1 MWQIL
6 FLLALLHEPDDHGI
20 CRSEVRGRSDP
31 DCKPITIHN
40 GVDTTPGDVLLAG
53 LADAPTTE
61 VTLDGVSVEGI
72 TSAQVH
78 GRFATVTHLCQCN
91 RS

>member
-61 VTLDGVSVEGI
+61 VTLDGVECGRNYVCPG
-72 TSAQVH
+72 AWAVRH
-78 GRFATVTHLCQCN
+78 GDSFVPMQ
-91 RS
+91 